1 MAGRLIRLFLADGD
15 ADGIKTM
22 EISNLTIFGTMFPRP
37 MFDQFKKRR
46 EANKPGVYLIFGEDY
61 DTGNTKL
68 YIGEG
73 DPISPRLNSHYG
85 NKDFWTDA
93 VTFTSK
99 DDYLTKTQIQYLEA
113 KLIKLAKEADRVIL
127 DNVNIPNEPNISE
140 VDQAEVSIFLE
151 NILLLMKAM
160 GYTFFIPMAT
170 SVNTGTTDEDIYT
183 MTYNNAEAK
192 MAIRDGKYVLL
203 SGSTINKK
211 EVNAVPKSVKEMRR
225 KMLDNNWI
233 EPLNDKLMQVN
244 QDFEFNS
251 PSFAAG
257 IVSGSSVNGLLY
269 WKINGKTLKDIEIER
284 AEQMDNGN

>member
-1 MAGRLIRLFLADGD
+1 
-15 ADGIKTM
+15 
-22 EISNLTIFGTMFPRP
+22 
-37 MFDQFKKRR
+37 
-46 EANKPGVYLIFGEDY
+46 
-61 DTGNTKL
+61 
-68 YIGEG
+68 
-73 DPISPRLNSHYG
+73 
-85 NKDFWTDA
+85 
-93 VTFTSK
+93 
-99 DDYLTKTQIQYLEA
+99 
-113 KLIKLAKEADRVIL
+113 
-127 DNVNIPNEPNISE
+127 
-140 VDQAEVSIFLE
+140 
-151 NILLLMKAM
+151 MKAM

-244 QDFEFNS
+244 QNFEFNS